1 MPHINLLPWRE
12 EERRRKQKE
21 FNNIAVGA
29 AALMLAIIGL
39 VHMNVSGMIETQEG
53 RNKFLQEE
61 IGRVDK
67 EIEEIKTLE
76 QEKKALLARMQII
89 QELQSSRPGIVH
101 LFDEIAKTIPD
112 KAFLTKMTRKGDSL
126 ELFGIADSN
135 DYVSEFMRRLNAS
148 PWFNNPKLLVIQT
161 GKGRYADASTFQ
173 LQVIQTNQ
181 TAEVQGE
188 K

>member
-21 FNNIAVGA
+21 FTNIALGA
-29 AALMLAIIGL
+29 AVLTLAIIGF
-39 VHMNVSGMIETQEG
+39 VHMNISGIIETQEG
-53 RNKFLQEE
+53 RNKFLQDE
-61 IGRVDK
+61 ITRVDK

-76 QEKKALLARMQII
+76 QEKKALLARMQVI

-112 KAFLTKMTRKGDSL
+112 KAFLTKMTRRGDSL

-148 PWFNNPKLLVIQT
+148 PWFTNPKLLVIEA
-161 GKGRYADASTFQ
+161 GKGRFADASSFQ
-173 LQVIQTNQ
+173 LQVTQTSPN
-181 TAEVQGE
+181 AEVQG
-188 K
+188 KK